1 MLISKISGTVL
12 VECEGKSM
20 VEFDTFGGKWDQ
32 RTVTSA
38 GEPVHHMIDGVLTRP
53 VATHPDHRGR
63 LFEVFNPANDPEYW
77 SEPIV
82 HGYVFTIRQ
91 NTLKGWGVHG
101 HKTDRYCL
109 LNGEVVVLLYDA
121 RPASDTYQLNQ
132 VVPLSPEG
140 TRMIQIPPGVWHL
153 SVNVAP
159 HETQLL
165 NFPTAT
171 YDYDKPDRIT
181 LPWDS
186 DKIPLNVS
194 EFFPRQMR
202 PDQ

>member
-1 MLISKISGTVL
+1 MT
-12 VECEGKSM
+12 
-20 VEFDTFGGKWDQ
+20 EFDTLGGAKDE

-38 GEPVHHMIDGVLTRP
+38 GEPVNSTIEGVLTRS

-63 LFEVFNPANDPEYW
+63 LFEVFNPGNDPEYW

-82 HGYVFTIRQ
+82 HGYVFSIRQ

-109 LNGEVVVLLYDA
+109 INGEAVVLLYDS
-121 RPASDTYQLNQ
+121 RPKSATYQQVQ
-132 VVPLSPEG
+132 VVPLSTQG
-140 TRMIQIPPGVWHL
+140 IQMVQIPAGVWHL

-159 HETQLL
+159 HETQVL

-171 YDYDKPDRIT
+171 YDYEAPDRIT
-181 LPWDS
+181 LPWNTDQ
-186 DKIPLNVS
+186 IPVDVAIY
-194 EFFPRQMR
+194 FPRQMR
-202 PDQ
+202 PSP